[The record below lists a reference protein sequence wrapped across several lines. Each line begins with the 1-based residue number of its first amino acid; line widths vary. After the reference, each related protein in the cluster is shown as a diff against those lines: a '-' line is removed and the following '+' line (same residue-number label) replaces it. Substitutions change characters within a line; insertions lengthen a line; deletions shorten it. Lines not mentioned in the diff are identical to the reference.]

1 MNNVNRRFRDSLNTA
16 TRRARETRDAAGKA
30 VQDTA
35 QKVDDATVSS
45 AEKLGDVAASSIGL
59 AQGVTQ
65 DFLNG
70 TAAIANHLQQLP
82 ADVVDK
88 MFPECPVPMF
98 ILPTGP
104 NPEEYFIV
112 FGFDEVFDNL
122 KSGIFVRPKI
132 EAWAARVNGWDIEH
146 LGGEI
151 KGEFT
156 QQFDESRE
164 RLVRS
169 GEVDIRKLESQIE
182 RSSKEM
188 SGKLGGA
195 ASSLVKTPVWL
206 GVAGL
211 ALNPVTWRL
220 SLIFLGLAL
229 SNGTKVLRLAGEYL
243 GAMSERGDAKRNL
256 RQRERKL
263 EELEAEFDGKNE
275 AFQKAVSN
283 IEVKAHPRL
292 QTLHRLIC
300 DKDGLA
306 YQPRDAGP
314 ITGDIP
320 DARPY
325 LENRGFQN
333 RLPRRYRN
341 LLKSV

>member
-16 TRRARETRDAAGKA
+16 TRRARETRDEAGKA

-132 EAWAARVNGWDIEH
+132 EAWAARVNGWDMEH
-146 LGGEI
+146 LGREL
-151 KGEFT
+151 KREFT
-156 QQFDESRE
+156 RQFDATRE
-164 RLVRS
+164 RAVRS
-169 GEVDIRKLESQIE
+169 GEVDIRKLETQ
-182 RSSKEM
+182 RQRQSKEM
-188 SGKLGGA
+188 SDKLTGTVSSLAKAPIQATLGGVM
-195 ASSLVKTPVWL
+195 LNPFTGVFTWPL
-206 GVAGL
+206 GVFY
-211 ALNPVTWRL
+211 L
-220 SLIFLGLAL
+220 SLAMY
-229 SNGTKVLRLAGEYL
+229 NGYKAFNLPLEYL
-243 GAMSERGDAKRNL
+243 EIRSKRGKTQQEL
-256 RQRERKL
+256 REEQKKL
-263 EELEAEFDGKNE
+263 EELEAEFDSKNE
-275 AFQKAVSN
+275 AFQKAVGN
-283 IEVKAHPRL
+283 IEIRTHPLL
-292 QTLHRLIC
+292 QSLHRLIC
-300 DKDGLA
+300 EKDGLA
-306 YQPRDAGP
+306 CQQIPAQT
-314 ITGDIP
+314 ITGNIRDP
-320 DARPY
+320 
-325 LENRGFQN
+325 
-333 RLPRRYRN
+333 
-341 LLKSV
+341 